1 MLLPRWHS
9 VVMGSDRLGG
19 VGEYFQAQDGLIRVQ
34 FHCQEHLYCPDND
47 RVIKFCDFVTVV
59 GQEFLCDGDDH
70 VRITDGKT
78 PSDSLRRRKPDT
90 WKLRLGYQPWE

>member
-9 VVMGSDRLGG
+9 VVMGSDILGG

-47 RVIKFCDFVTVV
+47 RVSHKV
-59 GQEFLCDGDDH
+59 L
-70 VRITDGKT
+70 
-78 PSDSLRRRKPDT
+78 
-90 WKLRLGYQPWE
+90 